1 LKSGTGFIRIHFK
14 NKFTNFM
21 SISSARFLTLVLLL
35 AFSCSLWSQLQ
46 KNDSLPQVGLQEVV
60 ISALRIPINE
70 SSVPYSFSLMNAK
83 SNTQGL
89 SLSDALSG
97 LPGLEV
103 NARYNFSVGDRITNR
118 GFGARTQF
126 GVRGI
131 RIFSDDMPVTF
142 ADGQSNL
149 EMIDLHN
156 LSTVEFLRGP
166 GSSIYGNASGGVL
179 ILHSFP
185 LSNDHLVSSV
195 STTFG
200 SNGLFQWN
208 GLVQSKIENTHILLN
223 YSDFQY
229 SGFRDHSTAEFK
241 RVKLNIN
248 SDLSAFDNL
257 NIIAGYVN
265 FNSLNPGSLTKA
277 EADQDPAKA
286 NPASISNAAG
296 QDGNQ
301 AQISGTWKHQ
311 SDSNTLLK
319 VTVYGVHR
327 SVVNPIVGKIV
338 VLPQYSGGIVAA
350 YNSILDILGK
360 RMNWSAGTELSMR
373 FNNRKNYLNVSGQE
387 GSITINQ
394 DEQVIGSGIFLHT
407 VYPVTAKFNIDGCL
421 RYDLC
426 YFAVQNHL
434 AANSGGR
441 NMNALNP
448 SLGLI
453 YHIFNS
459 VSFFANVSTS
469 FETPTS
475 TELVNRP
482 DGAGGF
488 NPDLNPARAL
498 EYETGL
504 RGLLNPFLKYDFAV
518 YSIQTKDELI
528 PFQVPVAPGQDYY
541 RNAGSTFR
549 RGAELAFRFFPFSI
563 LDLTY
568 SLSYIDAEYK
578 NFVVKGVDYSGNK
591 IPGISGIHQVAELK
605 LHPGK
610 GTYLSFLAENHGKMY
625 VDDAN
630 SATSNPH
637 TIFDL
642 GLGND
647 GLSIG
652 QNKQFKLILS
662 GGISNLFNTNYITSL
677 TINAAANRYFE
688 PGPGRTYFL
697 NAKLEFGVK

>member
-1 LKSGTGFIRIHFK
+1 MCLGYS
-14 NKFTNFM
+14 
-21 SISSARFLTLVLLL
+21 RFLSLLSFL
-35 AFSCSLWSQLQ
+35 AITCSLWSQSQ
-46 KNDSLPQVGLQEVV
+46 NNDSLPRVGLQEVV
-60 ISALRIPINE
+60 ISALRLPINE
-70 SSVPYSFSLMNAK
+70 GSVPYSISLMNVRP
-83 SNTQGL
+83 NTQGL
-89 SLSDALSG
+89 SLSEALAG

-103 NARYNFSVGDRITNR
+103 NARYNFAVGDRITNR

-179 ILHSFP
+179 ILHSLP
-185 LSNDHLVSSV
+185 LSNDHFLSSV
-195 STTFG
+195 STTYG

-208 GLVQSKIENTHILLN
+208 GSVQSKIHNTHIFIN

-229 SGFRDHSTAEFK
+229 NGFRDHSSAEFK
-241 RVKLNIN
+241 RLKLNII
-248 SDLSAFDNL
+248 SDLTTNDNL
-257 NIIAGYVN
+257 SIQAGYVN
-265 FNSLNPGSLTKA
+265 FNSQNPGSLTKA
-277 EADQDPAKA
+277 EADSIPAKA
-286 NPASISNAAG
+286 NPSSISNAAG

-301 AQISGTWKHQ
+301 AQVNGTWKHT
-311 SDSNTLLK
+311 SDSNTLFKL
-319 VTVYGVHR
+319 TVYAIHR
-327 SVVNPIVGKIV
+327 SVVNPIIGKIV

-350 YNSILDILGK
+350 CNSALTVMGK
-360 RMNWSAGTELSMR
+360 SLNWSAGAELSMR

-387 GSITINQ
+387 GSIIINQ
-394 DEQVIGSGIFLHT
+394 DEQVIGSGIFLQA
-407 VYPVTAKFNIDGCL
+407 VYPATSKLSIDACL
-421 RYDLC
+421 RYDLY
-426 YFAVQNHL
+426 YFAVQNHF
-434 AANSGGR
+434 AANTGSR
-441 NMNALNP
+441 DMNALNP

-453 YHIFNS
+453 YRIFNF

-488 NPDLNPARAL
+488 NPNLNPARAL
-498 EYETGL
+498 EYEAGL
-504 RGLLNPFLKYDFAV
+504 RGVINPLLKYDIAA
-518 YSIQTKDELI
+518 YIIQTNDELI
-528 PFQVPVAPGQDYY
+528 PFQVPATPGQDYY
-541 RNAGSTFR
+541 RNAGSTSR
-549 RGAELAFRFFPFSI
+549 RGGELSFRFLPFSFM
-563 LDLTY
+563 DLSY
-568 SLSYIDAEYK
+568 NLAYIDAHYK
-578 NFVVKGVDYSGNK
+578 EFVVKGFDYSGNK

-637 TIFDL
+637 TTFDL
-642 GLGND
+642 GLGHE
-647 GLSIG
+647 GLSFG
-652 QNKQFKLILS
+652 QSKQFKLILS
-662 GGISNLFNTNYITSL
+662 GGISNLFNANYITSV
-677 TINAAANRYFE
+677 TVNAAAGRFYE
-688 PGPGRTYFL
+688 PGPRRTFYL
-697 NAKLEFGVK
+697 NARLDFGIRQ